1 MSEVTRIEPIETPTT
16 RGMEAVNDPPIVE
29 EKPPTRTEEKPPTK
43 KEEPKVEIP
52 PTTTVDAKALA
63 KEFGEVIGERFQA
76 PKEKEEKPLTQEESE
91 KLLNV
96 WKPTKEWIAKFGNL
110 ETQEEAIKEM
120 RDGMVKHTDTISQYR
135 LREQRQELEKKFE
148 PVLQYIQEVKERE
161 TKERFD
167 KTYPQLADP
176 ALGPLLESVTTKLK
190 ETGKKYSD
198 EKLLFDDIAKGV
210 EAVVKV
216 TNPEFKLST
225 GSTPAEKKP
234 RSQTSGG
241 IPVTTPGAGGGSA
254 AKTTT
259 TNKPRGLAIW
269 DS

>member
-1 MSEVTRIEPIETPTT
+1 MSEVTRIEAIEAPTN
-16 RGMEAVNDPPIVE
+16 RGMEAVNNPPVVE
-29 EKPPTRTEEKPPTK
+29 DKPSTTEDKPSTK
-43 KEEPKVEIP
+43 KEEKVETP
-52 PTTTVDAKALA
+52 PTTTVDAKELA
-63 KEFGEVIGERFQA
+63 KEFGDVLSEHFK
-76 PKEKEEKPLTQEESE
+76 PTTKEEPKVDKLTTEEAE

-110 ETQEEAIKEM
+110 ETQEEALKEM

-135 LREQRQELEKKFE
+135 LRELQTEMEKKYE
-148 PVLQYIQEVKERE
+148 PVLTYMAEVKERE

-167 KTYPQLADP
+167 KAYPQLSDP
-176 ALGPLLESVTTKLK
+176 ALGGLLESVTTKLK
-190 ETGKKYSD
+190 EAGKKYSD

-210 EAVVKV
+210 EAVIKV
-216 TNPEFKLST
+216 TSPEFKLSA

-254 AKTTT
+254 AKTTAT
-259 TNKPRGLAIW
+259 SKPRGLAIW